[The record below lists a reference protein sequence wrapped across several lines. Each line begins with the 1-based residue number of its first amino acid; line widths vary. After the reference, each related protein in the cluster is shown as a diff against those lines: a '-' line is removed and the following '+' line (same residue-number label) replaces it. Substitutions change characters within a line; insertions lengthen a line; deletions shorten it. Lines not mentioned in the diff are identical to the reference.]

1 MTASIF
7 FGEMLIAPLL
17 AMFLLAISP
26 LKMTSVFEVF
36 IAGVV
41 VWTFAEYVF
50 HRFVFHK
57 LVAREHRLHH
67 AAPDDPKRSTTY
79 RRFCSKWLDAHLRP
93 PISTSFHMMVIRE
106 GSTASLIRVG
116 LGCAR
121 HQSANSTKQSVRSNC
136 CDHRCTRSPG
146 NFGTTIPLGRF
157 SSAISKRPRPEPRSR
172 QQGNNHYTLA

>member
-116 LGCAR
+116 LGCPVINLPTA
-121 HQSANSTKQSVRSNC
+121 QSRVFGRTVATTDAQGP
-136 CDHRCTRSPG
+136 PG
-146 NFGTTIPLGRF
+146 NFGTTIPLGR
-157 SSAISKRPRPEPRSR
+157 RGP
-172 QQGNNHYTLA
+172 